1 MIKVVTQFMNI
12 LKLDKVSLA
21 YGHHPLLDQV
31 DCQVTNGERVCL
43 IGRNGA
49 GKSSLLKVI
58 CGKQQADEGEIWLR
72 SGTRVAYLEQDVPAD
87 EMLSV
92 FEVVAKGLGELGD
105 LIKRYHE
112 VAHEVSIQHTDAL
125 MTEMV
130 VLQQRLDAEE
140 GWGLTQKVETVISK
154 LDLDADKKLSEL
166 SGGMRRRV
174 ILAQALVTE
183 PDLLLLDEPTNHLD
197 ISSITWLE
205 DFLIGYPGTLIFITH
220 DRTFLRHLA
229 TRIIELDRGILRSYP
244 GNLDNYYKR
253 KEQEL
258 AAEETANKH
267 FDKKLAQEEQW
278 IRKGIKARRT
288 RNEGRVRA
296 LEAMRKSRSQRREQQ
311 SNVNMKLESA
321 GQAGK
326 IVADLRHV
334 SFEYDGKSIIK
345 DLSTRVMRGDRIGVI
360 GANGS
365 GKSTLLKLILGQ
377 LEAQQGEVV
386 LGTKLQVA
394 YYDQQRDQL
403 ALEKSVKDNLNDGQD
418 FVTVRGQSRHVI
430 SYLKD
435 FLFPAE
441 KVNTPVKALSGGERN
456 RLMLAK
462 TFMQPANLLVLDEP
476 TNDLDVDT
484 LELLEELLLEFDGTL
499 LLVSHDRTFLDN
511 VVTSTLVFEGN
522 GHVQE
527 YVGGYEDWL
536 RQAKACSQESN
547 NKSQTTPAAV
557 GKKDSTAA
565 KKKLSYKD
573 QLELEQLPEKIEALE
588 SEKDRLQQAIN
599 QPEFYQQD
607 QPVIK
612 ATLDEFAVLEED
624 LSRAYAKWELLDQ
637 G

>member
-1 MIKVVTQFMNI
+1 MNI
-12 LKLDKVSLA
+12 LSLDKVCLA
-21 YGHHPLLDQV
+21 YGHHPLLDHVNLQIES
-31 DCQVTNGERVCL
+31 GERICL

-58 CGKQQADEGEIWLR
+58 CGKQQSDDGKIWLR
-72 SGTRVAYLEQDVPAD
+72 PGSRMAYLEQDVPQNEAF
-87 EMLSV
+87 SV
-92 FEVVAKGLGELGD
+92 YEVVSKGLGEAGE
-105 LIKRYHE
+105 LISQYHDIAHQ
-112 VAHEVSIQHTDAL
+112 VAVDHSEAL
-125 MTEMV
+125 LAEMAA
-130 VLQQRLDAEE
+130 LQQRLDAEDA
-140 GWGLTQKVETVISK
+140 WSLSQKVDTVISK
-154 LDLDADKKLSEL
+154 LDLDPDRKLNEL

-174 ILAQALVTE
+174 ILAQALVNE

-197 ISSITWLE
+197 IDSITWLE
-205 DFLIGYPGTLIFITH
+205 EFLLSYNGTVVFITH

-229 TRIIELDRGILRSYP
+229 TRIIELDRGILGSYP
-244 GNLDNYYKR
+244 GDWDSYVQR

-258 AAEETANKH
+258 AAEEVANKN

-296 LEAMRKSRSQRREQQ
+296 LEAMRNERSQRRDLQR
-311 SNVNMKLESA
+311 NVNMNLKTSEM
-321 GQAGK
+321 AGK

-334 SFEYDGKSIIK
+334 SFAYDGTTIIN
-345 DLSTRVMRGDRIGVI
+345 DCSTRIMRGDRIGVI

-377 LEAQQGEVV
+377 LQAQQGEVV
-386 LGTKLQVA
+386 LGTKLSIA

-403 ALEKSVKDNLNDGQD
+403 ELEKTVKDNVNDGQD
-418 FVTVRGQSRHVI
+418 FVTVNGKSRHII

-456 RLMLAK
+456 RLLLAK
-462 TFMQPANLLVLDEP
+462 TFLQPANLLVLDEP

-511 VVTSTLVFEGN
+511 VVTSTLVLEGE
-522 GHVQE
+522 GRIGE

-536 RQAKACSQESN
+536 RQSKSN
-547 NKSQTTPAAV
+547 TQKENTRASTEQTADDV
-557 GKKDSTAA
+557 KKQVQKTR
-565 KKKLSYKD
+565 KKLSYKEQTELQ
-573 QLELEQLPEKIEALE
+573 QLPARIETLEEEKEQLQQKMNE
-588 SEKDRLQQAIN
+588 SD
-599 QPEFYQQD
+599 FYQQEK
-607 QPVIK
+607 PLIK
-612 ATLDEFAVLEED
+612 TVLDKIAEIEAELQV
-624 LSRAYAKWELLDQ
+624 AYERWELLDQ
-637 G
+637 